1 MRSESI
7 LPVRAKAG
15 VSTALITALV
25 GLFALIMVSPLF
37 VVLATAFKTDAEVA
51 LASFSWLP
59 RRFSLD
65 NFKKVLSMGSWG
77 RYFYNS
83 LVVTVATVAGS
94 LVFNSLAGYT
104 FARMRFRGK
113 NFLFLLIMLGMMI
126 PPQAIV
132 IPQFV
137 ILRSVPFLGGNDWMG
152 QGGIGLLNTNWA
164 LIIPFLSGSFG
175 IFLCRQFYTSF
186 PKELDEA
193 ARIDGCGSFGIYARI
208 FLPMSKQILATL
220 CILKT
225 AATWNDFFYPLIMT
239 QQEEAKT
246 VQLALQMF
254 KGTTST
260 HWNWLMAGTLLTM
273 IPVVIV
279 FLCAQKYFVAG
290 IAHAGMKN

>member
-1 MRSESI
+1 MMLLLSAI
-7 LPVRAKAG
+7 L
-15 VSTALITALV
+15 ILV
-25 GLFALIMVSPLF
+25 
-37 VVLATAFKTDAEVA
+37 
-51 LASFSWLP
+51 
-59 RRFSLD
+59 
-65 NFKKVLSMGSWG
+65 
-77 RYFYNS
+77 
-83 LVVTVATVAGS
+83 
-94 LVFNSLAGYT
+94 
-104 FARMRFRGK
+104 
-113 NFLFLLIMLGMMI
+113 LIMLGMMI